1 MNQKKNAA
9 RRNPTSRSREL
20 LLFALAILGIGE
32 AWALATDK
40 DQPIEIEADYA
51 ELRKTERQTIY
62 SGNVIV
68 TQGSIRM
75 WGDKLTVFYDENDEL
90 KDAILDGKPA
100 HFKQRPDG
108 RDEDFEGEA
117 LRMEYHAQDERLH
130 LINDAKLTQ
139 GKMKFSGPLI
149 VYDTK
154 NSVLTGQGRA
164 KTTADGKA
172 EGEKPAGGR
181 VRMIIPPK
189 QNKDPAAS
197 GAQKPKQEEKASP

>member
-1 MNQKKNAA
+1 M
-9 RRNPTSRSREL
+9 RRSREL
-20 LLFALAILGIGE
+20 LLAAIAALGVAD
-32 AWALATDK
+32 ASALATDK
-40 DQPIEIEADYA
+40 DQPLEIEADYA
-51 ELRKTERQTIY
+51 ELRKNERQTIY

-75 WGDKLTVFYDENDEL
+75 WGDKLTVYYDENDEL
-90 KDAILDGKPA
+90 KDAILEGKPA

-130 LINDAKLTQ
+130 LIDNGKLTQ

-154 NSVLTGQGRA
+154 NSVLTGQGGTKSA
-164 KTTADGKA
+164 ADGK
-172 EGEKPAGGR
+172 GDGQKTGGR

-189 QNKDPAAS
+189 QNKDGAA
-197 GAQKPKQEEKASP
+197 KPQDKEAAPKATEKAAP

>member
-1 MNQKKNAA
+1 MRPA
-9 RRNPTSRSREL
+9 RRSPKSRSREL
-20 LLFALAILGIGE
+20 LLVVLALLGIGQ

-51 ELRKTERQTIY
+51 ELRKNERQTIY

-130 LINDAKLTQ
+130 LINDARLTQ

-154 NSVLTGQGRA
+154 NSVLTGQGRP
-164 KTTADGKA
+164 KTTAGDKA
-172 EGEKPAGGR
+172 DGEKPAGGR

-189 QNKDPAAS
+189 QNKDAAAGGS
-197 GAQKPKQEEKASP
+197 TQQPVKEKATP